1 MMWVG
6 TRPALQMSVVAG
18 FIPALIRHCEA
29 GFSQPKQSRCVHR
42 AGTRPA
48 PTTLNRKTNNYVVAG
63 FIPAWRGVVSLRG
76 VKEGPIYQDSR
87 LEIEE
92 IPNLKHQ
99 IPSIQPS
106 AFIFLVCSEVDGW
119 LLTTDY

>member
-1 MMWVG
+1 MGGMLV
-6 TRPALQMSVVAG
+6 Q
-18 FIPALIRHCEA
+18 I
-29 GFSQPKQSRCVHR
+29 
-42 AGTRPA
+42 
-48 PTTLNRKTNNYVVAG
+48 NVVAG

-76 VKEGPIYQDSR
+76 VKEVPIYQDSR

>member
-1 MMWVG
+1 MTKDEGLAMTTPFVSLRG
-6 TRPALQMSVVAG
+6 TIV
-18 FIPALIRHCEA
+18 
-29 GFSQPKQSRCVHR
+29 PKQS
-42 AGTRPA
+42 P
-48 PTTLNRKTNNYVVAG
+48 
-63 FIPAWRGVVSLRG
+63 LRG
-76 VKEGPIYQDSR
+76 VKEAPIYQDSR

>member
-1 MMWVG
+1 
-6 TRPALQMSVVAG
+6 L
-18 FIPALIRHCEA
+18 
-29 GFSQPKQSRCVHR
+29 FS
-42 AGTRPA
+42 
-48 PTTLNRKTNNYVVAG
+48 
-63 FIPAWRGVVSLRG
+63 I
-76 VKEGPIYQDSR
+76 VKEAPIYQDSR

-119 LLTTDY
+119 LLTTGYWLLTTYVYT